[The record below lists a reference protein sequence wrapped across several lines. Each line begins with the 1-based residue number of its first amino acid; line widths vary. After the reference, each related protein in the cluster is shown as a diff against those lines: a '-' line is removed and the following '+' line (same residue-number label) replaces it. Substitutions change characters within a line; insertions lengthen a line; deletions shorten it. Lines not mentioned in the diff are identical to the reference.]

1 MPDPSPTGGAGADAR
16 LWVAATLF
24 AGLVPCAGA
33 WLAGTSDAEQAEGLM
48 YGLLVAGPLWL
59 WLCARAPLRA
69 AVPRGLF
76 VRLLAFAL
84 LGRLAL
90 LTVPPVLSEDL
101 WRYLWD
107 GAVLL
112 GGGGPF
118 DRAPAD
124 PALDAFASS
133 HPALEGI
140 RAGIG
145 HAHLP
150 TIYPPVAQ
158 WLFALFGLGGPSPL
172 LWRLGVVAAD
182 LVVALGLARWAHAR
196 GDARTL
202 ALGWLACP
210 LVAVES
216 AVGAHVDVFG
226 VAGLVWAGAFFA
238 ERRGGRAGWALAVAI
253 GTKLFPAV
261 VWLRLRGRAL
271 VFSGLG
277 LGLATLPFLAD
288 AGHPGTALST
298 YAHRW
303 RFNEG
308 LFALL
313 AAPFDALVAGHV
325 GPIDLPPSWVPWA
338 RRLVGP
344 GLDGEGMSS
353 PLWPD
358 EAAFAAAKALAL
370 VLLGL
375 VTMERW
381 VRADRT
387 RPFETLFGPFTLTL
401 MLVSPV
407 VHPWYLLWLLPFG
420 LLWLQTAPT
429 RGLGRAVCL
438 WVALVPLA
446 YVPRIWALAT
456 GRWSTDGLW
465 PVVEYV
471 PVWIALALA
480 LRRGLNARN
489 P

>member
-1 MPDPSPTGGAGADAR
+1 M
-16 LWVAATLF
+16 AAVLF
-24 AGLVPCAGA
+24 AGLGPCAGA
-33 WLAGTSDAEQAEGLM
+33 WLSGTTEAEQAEGLM
-48 YGLLVAGPLWL
+48 YGLLIAGPLWL
-59 WLCARAPLRA
+59 WTCACAPLS
-69 AVPRGLF
+69 AVPRGLWL
-76 VRLLAFAL
+76 RLLVCAL
-84 LGRLAL
+84 VGRVAL

-118 DRAPAD
+118 DRAPSD
-124 PALDAFASS
+124 PALDAFAQS

-140 RAGIG
+140 RGRIG
-145 HAHLP
+145 HGHLP

-158 WLFALFGLGGPSPL
+158 WIFAVFGLGGPSPL

-182 LVVALGLARWAHAR
+182 LGVAVGLARWAHAR
-196 GDARTL
+196 GDSPGL
-202 ALGWLACP
+202 AVGWLACP

-238 ERRGGRAGWALAVAI
+238 ERRGARAGWALAIAI
-253 GTKLFPAV
+253 GTKLFPAL

-271 VFSGLG
+271 LYSGLA
-277 LGLATLPFLAD
+277 LAIATLPFIAD
-288 AGHPGTALST
+288 AGHPGAALTT

-308 LFALL
+308 LFALFS
-313 AAPFDALVAGHV
+313 APFEAVVAGHV
-325 GPIDLPPSWVPWA
+325 GPVDLPPSWVPWA

-344 GLDGEGMSS
+344 GAEGLAA

-370 VLLGL
+370 LLLGL
-375 VTMERW
+375 VTLERW
-381 VRADRT
+381 VRADRK
-387 RPFETLFGPFTLTL
+387 RPFETLLGPFTLTL

-407 VHPWYLLWLLPFG
+407 VHPWYLLWLVPFG
-420 LLWLQTAPT
+420 LLWLEAAPT

-438 WVALVPLA
+438 WVALVPVA

-456 GRWSTDGLW
+456 GHWSTDGVW
-465 PVVEYV
+465 PLVEYV

-480 LRRGLNARN
+480 LLRGLNARN